1 MIGAVVRRGST
12 SVKRPNQIH
21 SKLKSRGETEVPPRI
36 NNMTKKEY
44 SIELGGKTLTAEFN
58 DLADQ
63 TNGAVMLRYGN
74 TTVLATAVMGGL
86 KDGDFFP
93 LTVDYEER
101 FYATGKILGS
111 RFVRREGRPSTEAIL
126 SGRIVDRT
134 IRPLFNQKIRNEV
147 QVIITTLSIDQDDP
161 DVVSVIAASLALG
174 VSDIPWNGPVSAV
187 RIGKDGNWLIN
198 PDFKAREEAGIVLE
212 MVACGKDGMINMI
225 EVGSKEV
232 GEETVNEALAR
243 ASTEIEKIQTWQ
255 KKIISEI
262 GKPKA
267 EVVLPEPTPGTKELF
282 DQEIAPKL
290 AKYVMNGKPGHE
302 GIDEI
307 NKIWTELFTGKMV
320 TGKEGTKEEGNLAM
334 AQEIFEE
341 AVNDLLHD
349 EAIKNNRRA
358 DGRGMDEIRPLFAQ
372 AGGVSPILHG
382 SGIFYRGGT
391 HILSALTLGSPGDA
405 QVIDGLIVQENKRFM
420 HHYNFP
426 PFSTGE
432 TGRVGNTNR
441 RMIGHGALA
450 EKALLPVIPAKDLF
464 PYTIRIVS
472 EAMASNGSTSMGS
485 VCGST
490 LALMDGGVPIKA
502 PVAGI
507 ASGLMMK
514 NAQANSPAEYKVLTD
529 IQGPEDHHGDMDFK
543 VAGTREGITA
553 VQMDVKVG
561 GIPLKILA
569 EAFEKAKAARFK
581 ILDVIQKEIAAPR
594 AKISPNAPEII
605 VMKIKPDQIGLVIGT
620 GGKTIN
626 EIRDV
631 THVDDITIE
640 DDGSIFIT
648 GKNETAMKAKEII
661 FNMTRE
667 YLPGEKYDGE
677 VVRMM
682 DFGAFVKI
690 GPNAEGLV
698 HVSEIAPFRVERV
711 ETYLKEGDKVP
722 VVVKEVDEK
731 GRLNLSI
738 KSANPDFFTK
748 REETPKPMGDRG
760 PRRDFK
766 KRY

>member
-1 MIGAVVRRGST
+1 M
-12 SVKRPNQIH
+12 N
-21 SKLKSRGETEVPPRI
+21 
-36 NNMTKKEY
+36 KKEY
-44 SIELGGKTLTAEFN
+44 SIELGGKILSAEFN

-63 TNGAVMLRYGN
+63 ANGSVLVRYGN
-74 TTVLATAVMGGL
+74 TVVLATAVMGDL

-174 VSDIPWNGPVSAV
+174 TSNIPWNGPVSAV

-232 GEETVNEALAR
+232 GEDIVNEALAR
-243 ASTEIEKIQTWQ
+243 ASAEIEKVQAWQ
-255 KKIISEI
+255 KKIIAEI
-262 GKPKA
+262 GQKKA
-267 EVVLPEPTPGTKELF
+267 VVTLPEPTPGTKELF
-282 DQEIAPKL
+282 DKEIVSQL
-290 AKYVMNGKPGHE
+290 AKFVMSGKPGKE
-302 GIDEI
+302 TIAEI
-307 NKIWTELFTGKMV
+307 NGKWTELFAEKFP
-320 TGKEGTKEEGNLAM
+320 EGNAGM

-341 AVNDLLHD
+341 AVNDLLH
-349 EAIKNNRRA
+349 EQAIKHDKRA
-358 DGRGMDEIRPLFAQ
+358 DGRGMDEIRPLFAK
-372 AGGVSPILHG
+372 AGGISPILHG

-405 QVIDGLIVQENKRFM
+405 QVVDGLIVQENKRFM

-432 TGRVGNTNR
+432 TGRVGSTNR

-450 EKALLPVIPAKDLF
+450 EKALAPVIPAKDAF
-464 PYTIRIVS
+464 PYTIRLVS

-514 NAQANSPAEYKVLTD
+514 NEKEYKVLTD

-569 EAFEKAKAARFK
+569 EAFEKAKAARFQ

-594 AKISPNAPEII
+594 PKISPNAPEII

-648 GKNETAMKAKEII
+648 GKNETALKAKEII

-667 YLPGEKYDGE
+667 YLP
-677 VVRMM
+677 
-682 DFGAFVKI
+682 
-690 GPNAEGLV
+690 
-698 HVSEIAPFRVERV
+698 
-711 ETYLKEGDKVP
+711 
-722 VVVKEVDEK
+722 
-731 GRLNLSI
+731 
-738 KSANPDFFTK
+738 
-748 REETPKPMGDRG
+748 
-760 PRRDFK
+760 
-766 KRY
+766 